1 MGVSPGVVIAPVG
14 ASDPG
19 TVYAPVFGNAARVGQ
34 QHDNRGNCGI
44 RGMVPGSTC
53 ISIWRGSCGRR
64 DALKLRT
71 AVSSASG
78 CTSRPAAE
86 ILPGVLSGVT
96 HVDPFLGLVCLGT
109 VG

>member
-34 QHDNRGNCGI
+34 QHDNRGICGI
-44 RGMVPGSTC
+44 RGMVPSSTC

-71 AVSSASG
+71 AVSSV
-78 CTSRPAAE
+78 TNVAE
-86 ILPGVLSGVT
+86 GWAIDEDTGWRWPT
-96 HVDPFLGLVCLGT
+96 T
-109 VG
+109 W